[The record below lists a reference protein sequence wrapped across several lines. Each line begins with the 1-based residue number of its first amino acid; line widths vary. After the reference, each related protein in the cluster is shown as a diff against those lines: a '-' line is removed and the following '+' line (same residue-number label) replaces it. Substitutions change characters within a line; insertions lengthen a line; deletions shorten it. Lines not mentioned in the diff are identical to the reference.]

1 MTMVNKNFS
10 LVENIKN
17 TLRALKH
24 RNFRLFFLGQG
35 ISLLGT
41 WFQQIAMSW
50 LVYRLTNSPLW
61 LGFIGF
67 TGQIPLLFIPPFAGV
82 LSDRL
87 DKRKIL
93 IVTQS
98 LAMLQA
104 LVLAILV
111 MSGSIHVWHIIV
123 LSLFLGIVNG
133 FDVPA
138 RQSFFVEMVERRED
152 LSNAIALNSS
162 LFNGA
167 RFIGPSIGGIFIA
180 AFGEGMCFLVNAVS
194 FIAVIIALFLINTK
208 IIKVHDV
215 RKRVMHELKEGFDY
229 TFGIAPV
236 KVIIFLIGLSSIA
249 VMPYVTVLPVFA
261 KLVLKGGPRTFG
273 FLMACVGAGALTGAI
288 YLASRRSVVG
298 LSRILSAATF
308 VFGTGLVVLSFTDNP
323 IFSMIVIYVASIG
336 MMLQIAS
343 CNTII
348 QSLVDDDKRGRVMS
362 FYAMSFIG
370 LGPFGNLLTGTL
382 TKVIGVRHA
391 ITFAG
396 ISSLIGAIVFAINLP
411 RLNKAIRPIYVKKG
425 IIKPGEA
432 GIAPVPD

>member
-1 MTMVNKNFS
+1 MAKKDSF
-10 LVENIKN
+10 LFENIKN

-24 RNFRLFFLGQG
+24 RNFRLFFFGQG
-35 ISLLGT
+35 ISLIGT

-50 LVYRLTNSPLW
+50 LVYRLTNSPIW

-82 LSDRL
+82 FSDRL

-111 MSGSIHVWHIIV
+111 MTGSIHVWHIIV

-133 FDVPA
+133 FDMPA

-180 AFGEGMCFLVNAVS
+180 AFGEGMCFLVNAFS

-215 RKRVMHELKEGFDY
+215 RKKIMHELKEGFDY
-229 TFGIAPV
+229 TFGITPV
-236 KVIIFLIGLSSIA
+236 KTIIFLLGLSS
-249 VMPYVTVLPVFA
+249 VVSMPYVTVLPVFA
-261 KLVLKGGPRTFG
+261 KLVLNGGPRTFG

-298 LSRILSAATF
+298 LSRVLSAATF
-308 VFGTGLVVLSFTDNP
+308 VFGAGLVVLSFTNKM
-323 IFSMIVIYVASIG
+323 IFSMIVIYLASIG
-336 MMLQIAS
+336 MMVQIAS

-362 FYAMSFIG
+362 FYAVSFTG
-370 LGPFGNLLTGTL
+370 LAPFGNLLIGAL
-382 TKVIGVRHA
+382 TKAMGVRHA
-391 ITFAG
+391 IVFSG
-396 ISSLIGAIVFAINLP
+396 ISSLIGAIIFAVNLP
-411 RLNKAIRPIYVKKG
+411 KMRKAIRPIYVKKG
-425 IIKPGEA
+425 IIKPGEV
-432 GIAPVPD
+432 GIAPMPD